1 MKPQEQKNRFIILRA
16 EGKSFNAIAEELNI
30 SKSTCSKWETQLT
43 EAIADKKADNLEQ
56 LYNSY
61 YMTKEARI
69 EKLGT
74 TLKGITDALD
84 GANLAELPADKLL
97 DFKLKYTQTLKEEY
111 IGTGKS
117 YKLPA
122 DADKL
127 TAKDLVAAFA
137 DLLNR
142 IRAGE
147 VTNTQASKESKL
159 LTNLLKAYDAVELQR
174 KIDALEAIIGGRHNG

>member
-1 MKPQEQKNRFIILRA
+1 MKPQEQKDRFIILRA
-16 EGKSFNAIAEELNI
+16 EGKSFNAIAKELNI
-30 SKSTCSKWETQLT
+30 SKSTCSKWEAQLA
-43 EAIADKKADNLEQ
+43 EAIADKKAESLEH

-84 GANLAELPADKLL
+84 RVNLEAVPAEKLL
-97 DFKLKYTQTLKEEY
+97 DFKLKYTQALKEEY

-117 YKLPA
+117 YKLPV

-142 IRAGE
+142 VRAGE
-147 VTNTQASKESKL
+147 VTDSQASKESAL
-159 LTNLLKAYDAVELQR
+159 LTNLLRAYDAVELQS
-174 KIDALEAIIGGRHNG
+174 KIDALEAIIGGRA